1 MSSPHHEEFSS
12 PARNLDNGPTS
23 PQPESLEFL
32 ESDDP
37 EEFQYE
43 GDYDTRMAELMSEGE
58 DDAPK
63 ADSASDEEDG
73 FVYAGVDAD
82 VPTSYSDQLRAV
94 LGPEHESE
102 DDTDEPDE
110 VETSLIIQDSEKPL
124 QPENESFSDATP
136 STSSIGLPGTPPR
149 TETPSKRPLS
159 SQLFRSYLH
168 PSVSRLRSFTPQSS
182 RVQSPGTGMVNSH
195 SILFNSQSLS
205 RASSSSNLHSQS
217 SAERQDDPANHDER
231 EVFRWTQLRN
241 ITTHLYSHKASS
253 VMGNLSL
260 GSPTTLAANGLICIG
275 TDEGRICVYDFQQD
289 LKCICGD
296 EGSLKT
302 IGPVTALA
310 LSHDHTYIASGH
322 ATGYIQLY
330 DLKIP
335 RVPARTVAPTTLAS
349 VASGRQEG
357 HLQGSRIVSVG
368 FIAGR
373 HTAIVSADEHG
384 LAFSHSLGKV
394 LFVEAPDIL
403 RILGTYAVDEAGK
416 APLNPMLQRRRARF
430 TVLAMMP
437 LPLGTSPHPTDAYNI
452 IALLTPKKLVVV
464 SLKPTPKTW
473 FKCTREDVRGSR
485 RRGAM
490 SWYPSVVPGAAESS
504 VKPSSKAEPGT
515 IPVLAY
521 SWGKTLY
528 LIKVFEVKTMQDM
541 QNSRTGKIRRVE
553 SGNLVHEAFGK
564 WSADSDILA
573 LQWLNSKQIVV
584 LTATTLEV
592 FDIALMKTI
601 ERVERDALSLV
612 SPTLGLTVR
621 GALSYADAAGD
632 VAHSIRVYKGKIFM
646 LGRETVE
653 VGTLLTWADRILTY
667 VENGQFLQAIDL
679 AKSYYVG
686 EAPGNKNGL
695 PEDEAGRKEVTGQ
708 RVRDLMVASAQ
719 YAFSEERMTDSTHV
733 TSDGRGVDRT
743 SLFEGLVVSCA
754 RASIALDNF
763 DFFFEDLFQYY
774 DDAGISRIFLLQL
787 EPFILDN
794 DIRFVPPRIT
804 QKLVALH
811 DEGGRPDLVE
821 RVIWHID
828 PACLDINQAIH
839 LCQRHQLYDALIYV
853 YSSALQDYVAPIVEL
868 LGLIRKIQRMR
879 IYGFETSIDED
890 DIESMIAHTYK
901 VYGYLANAL
910 AGLSYPAG
918 QTLDAE
924 DAARAKSDIYGFV
937 FSGRSIVWP
946 PGEGGDLVLTSTEE
960 GGVEPTYPY
969 VRLLLEYDAESFL
982 HSLDI
987 AFEDGYLNNESQGV
1001 SRLLIVKILL
1011 ELLSS
1016 GDLSQSDTTFVNIFI
1031 ARNVPKYPQFLQLAP
1046 SALHNVL
1053 IALTEDPDPSSRE
1066 DRQLAAEYLLS
1077 AYTPHDSDTMA
1088 IVFHSAGFY
1097 RILRTWHRQEQQ
1109 WVPWLTAIMDDPDFR
1124 PAEVFASV
1132 EDVITSAVTSN
1143 GGIPPEVDSSV
1154 SEALPRLLQSD
1165 IQSTVHLL
1173 QKHLPHR
1180 HAQAVEELGRL
1191 GRDKQYDYLCYLL
1204 GPPRNDDSESWVPAW
1219 TPGSKVDVS
1228 PALVQQYISLHCEFH
1243 PDTIVAV
1250 LQYLPESLLDWD
1262 HVVESCET
1270 HDAFDAA
1277 VWALNRHGDPQK
1289 SLTKA
1294 ESYEQQVMIKIL
1306 KQLSTAP
1313 VSEEGSDLD
1322 HQIDM
1327 LQSIARTTVGIC
1339 LAQSRSTD
1347 TTDVP
1352 LEDIWFQVLGSQIS
1366 CVQRVSSFYTRST
1379 SDSDAAAKV
1388 ERAWKTLSSLRLI
1401 VQDTFSSLVSVT
1413 STRAV
1418 SFPRLFKR
1426 LVNSASRTELSSGAH
1441 YDEFRSILTG
1451 MLESYRSDGDI
1462 LTISKHLVD
1471 RDLFETVSEATRE
1484 RMRGWVAPQM
1494 ACTFCRQ
1501 SLFQTPQKLDQ
1512 EFLHIVVSRTGTIY
1526 HRRCS
1531 PQD

>member
-1 MSSPHHEEFSS
+1 
-12 PARNLDNGPTS
+12 
-23 PQPESLEFL
+23 
-32 ESDDP
+32 
-37 EEFQYE
+37 
-43 GDYDTRMAELMSEGE
+43 
-58 DDAPK
+58 
-63 ADSASDEEDG
+63 
-73 FVYAGVDAD
+73 
-82 VPTSYSDQLRAV
+82 
-94 LGPEHESE
+94 
-102 DDTDEPDE
+102 
-110 VETSLIIQDSEKPL
+110 
-124 QPENESFSDATP
+124 
-136 STSSIGLPGTPPR
+136 
-149 TETPSKRPLS
+149 
-159 SQLFRSYLH
+159 
-168 PSVSRLRSFTPQSS
+168 
-182 RVQSPGTGMVNSH
+182 
-195 SILFNSQSLS
+195 
-205 RASSSSNLHSQS
+205 
-217 SAERQDDPANHDER
+217 
-231 EVFRWTQLRN
+231 
-241 ITTHLYSHKASS
+241 
-253 VMGNLSL
+253 
-260 GSPTTLAANGLICIG
+260 
-275 TDEGRICVYDFQQD
+275 
-289 LKCICGD
+289 
-296 EGSLKT
+296 
-302 IGPVTALA
+302 
-310 LSHDHTYIASGH
+310 
-322 ATGYIQLY
+322 
-330 DLKIP
+330 
-335 RVPARTVAPTTLAS
+335 
-349 VASGRQEG
+349 
-357 HLQGSRIVSVG
+357 
-368 FIAGR
+368 
-373 HTAIVSADEHG
+373 
-384 LAFSHSLGKV
+384 
-394 LFVEAPDIL
+394 
-403 RILGTYAVDEAGK
+403 
-416 APLNPMLQRRRARF
+416 
-430 TVLAMMP
+430 
-437 LPLGTSPHPTDAYNI
+437 
-452 IALLTPKKLVVV
+452 
-464 SLKPTPKTW
+464 
-473 FKCTREDVRGSR
+473 
-485 RRGAM
+485 
-490 SWYPSVVPGAAESS
+490 
-504 VKPSSKAEPGT
+504 
-515 IPVLAY
+515 
-521 SWGKTLY
+521 
-528 LIKVFEVKTMQDM
+528 
-541 QNSRTGKIRRVE
+541 
-553 SGNLVHEAFGK
+553 
-564 WSADSDILA
+564 
-573 LQWLNSKQIVV
+573 
-584 LTATTLEV
+584 
-592 FDIALMKTI
+592 
-601 ERVERDALSLV
+601 
-612 SPTLGLTVR
+612 
-621 GALSYADAAGD
+621 
-632 VAHSIRVYKGKIFM
+632 
-646 LGRETVE
+646 
-653 VGTLLTWADRILTY
+653 
-667 VENGQFLQAIDL
+667 
-679 AKSYYVG
+679 
-686 EAPGNKNGL
+686 
-695 PEDEAGRKEVTGQ
+695 
-708 RVRDLMVASAQ
+708 
-719 YAFSEERMTDSTHV
+719 MTDSTHV

-754 RASIALDNF
+754 QSSIALDNF

-853 YSSALQDYVAPIVEL
+853 YSSALRDYVAPIVEL

-890 DIESMIAHTYK
+890 DIESTIAHTYK

-918 QTLDAE
+918 QPLDTDNAS
-924 DAARAKSDIYGFV
+924 RAKSDIYGFV

-946 PGEGGDLVLTSTEE
+946 PGEGGDLVLTSTNED
-960 GGVEPTYPY
+960 GVEPTYPY

-1053 IALTEDPDPSSRE
+1053 IALTEDPDPSSKE

-1077 AYTPHDSDTMA
+1077 AYTPHDSDGMA
-1088 IVFHSAGFY
+1088 IVFHLAGFY

-1109 WVPWLTAIMDDPDFR
+1109 WVPWLTAILDDPDFR
-1124 PAEVFASV
+1124 PAEVFSSV
-1132 EDVITSAVTSN
+1132 EDVINSAVSSN
-1143 GGIPPEVDSSV
+1143 GGIPPEVDNSISD
-1154 SEALPRLLQSD
+1154 ALPRLLQSD
-1165 IQSTVHLL
+1165 IQNTVYLL

-1180 HAQAVEELGRL
+1180 HTQAVEELGKL

-1219 TPGSKVDVS
+1219 TPGSKVNIPS
-1228 PALVQQYISLHCEFH
+1228 ALVQQYISLHCEFH
-1243 PDTIVAV
+1243 PDTIVAI

-1270 HDAFDAA
+1270 QEAFDAA

-1289 SLTKA
+1289 SLSKA
-1294 ESYEQQVMIKIL
+1294 EGYEQQVLIKIL
-1306 KQLSTAP
+1306 KQLSSP
-1313 VSEEGSDLD
+1313 SEQEGGSDLD

-1339 LAQSRSTD
+1339 LAQSHSTD

-1379 SDSDAAAKV
+1379 SDGDATAKV

-1484 RMRGWVAPQM
+1484 RMRGWAAPQM
-1494 ACTFCRQ
+1494 ACAFCRQ

-1526 HRRCS
+1526 HRRCL

>member
-1 MSSPHHEEFSS
+1 MSSPHSGELGA
-12 PARNLDNGPTS
+12 PARHLDDGPTS
-23 PQPESLEFL
+23 SQLGPLEFL
-32 ESDDP
+32 ESDDA
-37 EEFQYE
+37 EEFEYE
-43 GDYDTRMAELMSEGE
+43 GDYDTRMAELMSEGG

-63 ADSASDEEDG
+63 PDSASDEEDG
-73 FVYAGVDAD
+73 FVYDGVDAD

-102 DDTDEPDE
+102 DDTDELDE
-110 VETSLIIQDSEKPL
+110 VETSLIIQDSEKPM

-136 STSSIGLPGTPPR
+136 STSSVGLPGTPPR

-159 SQLFRSYLH
+159 SQLFRSYIH

-182 RVQSPGTGMVNSH
+182 RVQSPGSGMMNSH
-195 SILFNSQSLS
+195 SLLFNSQSLS

-217 SAERQDDPANHDER
+217 SERQEGSTNHDER

-275 TDEGRICVYDFQQD
+275 TDEGKVCVYDFQQD

-296 EGSLKT
+296 EGS
-302 IGPVTALA
+302 P
-310 LSHDHTYIASGH
+310 LSHDHTYVVSGH

-330 DLKIP
+330 DLKNP

-403 RILGTYAVDEAGK
+403 RILGTYAVEEAGK
-416 APLNPMLQRRRARF
+416 APLNPLLQRRRARF

-528 LIKVFEVKTMQDM
+528 FIKVF
-541 QNSRTGKIRRVE
+541 E

-584 LTATTLEV
+584 MTATTLEV
-592 FDIALMKTI
+592 FDITLMKTI

-653 VGTLLTWADRILTY
+653 VGTLLTWADLILTY

-695 PEDEAGRKEVTGQ
+695 PEDEAGRKEITGQ
-708 RVRDLMVASAQ
+708 RVRDLMVASAR

-754 RASIALDNF
+754 QASIALDNF

-853 YSSALQDYVAPIVEL
+853 YSSALRDYVAPIVEL

-890 DIESMIAHTYK
+890 DIESTMAHTYK

-918 QTLDAE
+918 QSLDTD
-924 DAARAKSDIYGFV
+924 DASRAKSDIYGFV

-946 PGEGGDLVLTSTEE
+946 PGEGGDLVLTSTDED
-960 GGVEPTYPY
+960 GVEPTYPY

-1016 GDLSQSDTTFVNIFI
+1016 GDLSQSDTTFINIFI

-1077 AYTPHDSDTMA
+1077 AYTPHDSDSMA
-1088 IVFHSAGFY
+1088 IVFRIAGFY

-1109 WVPWLTAIMDDPDFR
+1109 WVPWLTAILDDPDFR
-1124 PAEVFASV
+1124 PAEVFSSV
-1132 EDVITSAVTSN
+1132 EDVISSAVSPN
-1143 GGIPPEVDSSV
+1143 GDIPPEVDNSISD
-1154 SEALPRLLQSD
+1154 ALPRLLQSD
-1165 IQSTVHLL
+1165 IQNTVQLL

-1180 HAQAVEELGRL
+1180 HTQAVEELGKL
-1191 GRDKQYDYLCYLL
+1191 GRNKQYDYLCYLF

-1219 TPGSKVDVS
+1219 TPGSKVNIPS
-1228 PALVQQYISLHCEFH
+1228 ALVQQYISLHCEFH
-1243 PDTIVAV
+1243 PDNIVAV

-1262 HVVESCET
+1262 RAVESCET
-1270 HDAFDAA
+1270 HEAFDAA

-1289 SLTKA
+1289 SLSKA
-1294 ESYEQQVMIKIL
+1294 EGYEQQVMIKIL
-1306 KQLSTAP
+1306 KDLSSP
-1313 VSEEGSDLD
+1313 SEQERGSDLD

-1379 SDSDAAAKV
+1379 SDGDATAKV

-1484 RMRGWVAPQM
+1484 RMRGWAAPQM
-1494 ACTFCRQ
+1494 ACAFCRQ

-1526 HRRCS
+1526 HRRCL